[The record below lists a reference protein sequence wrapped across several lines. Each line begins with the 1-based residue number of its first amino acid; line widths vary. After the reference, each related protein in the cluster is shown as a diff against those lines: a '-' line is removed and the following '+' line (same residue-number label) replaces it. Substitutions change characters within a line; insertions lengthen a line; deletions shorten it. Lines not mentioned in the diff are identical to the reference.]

1 MTVSASQL
9 ELVAELFAGLGAVS
23 IRRMFGGAGVS
34 AQGVMFAV
42 VIDDVV
48 YLKVDDPL
56 RTDLETEGS
65 VPWVYPRDGQ
75 PVQMGYSSLPD
86 AALDDPDE
94 ACAWARRALDVA
106 LAKQA
111 AKPVRKKKASPLPDA

>member
-9 ELVAELFAGLGAVS
+9 GLVAELFVGLGAVS

-56 RTDLETEGS
+56 RADLEAEGS

-94 ACAWARRALDVA
+94 ACAWARRALHVA

-111 AKPVRKKKASPLPDA
+111 AKPKKKPKKA

>member
-1 MTVSASQL
+1 MTVTASQL
-9 ELVAELFAGLGAVS
+9 ELVGDLFAGLGAVS

-42 VIDDVV
+42 VIDDVT
-48 YLKVDDPL
+48 YLKVDDAL
-56 RTDLETEGS
+56 RAELEAQGS

-75 PVQMGYSSLPD
+75 PVQMGYSSLPE
-86 AALDDPDE
+86 AALDDPEE
-94 ACAWARRALDVA
+94 ACAWARRALEVA

-111 AKPVRKKKASPLPDA
+111 ARPKKKPRK